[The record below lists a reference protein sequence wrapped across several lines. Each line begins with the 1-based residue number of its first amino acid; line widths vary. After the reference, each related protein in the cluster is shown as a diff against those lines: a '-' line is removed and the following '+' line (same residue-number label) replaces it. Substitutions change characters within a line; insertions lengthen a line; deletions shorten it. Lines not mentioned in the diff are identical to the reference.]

1 MKAKDY
7 LKQLQQ
13 LDSLIENKLV
23 ERERWNAIATSVTQQ
38 LSSDRV
44 QTSGNPQKMEN
55 AILNL
60 IEAENEVDAVIAS
73 CVKTRREIID
83 TIDKLCKTNQTYYEV
98 IHEIYVQN
106 LTLSDVAEKR
116 GQSRSWADQNHG
128 RALNIVQRIIDE
140 RDRNAVHS

>member
-7 LKQLQQ
+7 LLQLRK
-13 LDSLIENKLV
+13 LDKMIENKLA

-38 LSSDRV
+38 LSADRV
-44 QTSGNPQKMEN
+44 VTSGNPQKMEN

-60 IEAENEVDAVIAS
+60 IEAENEVDEAIAS
-73 CVKTRREIID
+73 CVAARREIIA
-83 TIDKLCKTNQTYYEV
+83 TIDKLCNANQTYYEV

-140 RDRNAVHS
+140 RERNATCS

>member
-7 LKQLQQ
+7 LLQLRKI
-13 LDSLIENKLV
+13 DKLIENKLA

-38 LSSDRV
+38 LSADRV
-44 QTSGNPQKMEN
+44 VTSGNPQKMEN

-73 CVKTRREIID
+73 CVETRREIIA
-83 TIDKLCKTNQTYYEV
+83 TIDRVCNANPAYYE
-98 IHEIYVQN
+98 ILHELYVQE

-116 GQSRSWADQNHG
+116 GKSREWASQTHG

-140 RDRNAVHS
+140 RERNAFHS

>member
-7 LKQLQQ
+7 LLQLRK
-13 LDSLIENKLV
+13 LDKMIENKLA

-38 LSSDRV
+38 LSADRV
-44 QTSGNPQKMEN
+44 VTSGNPQKMEN

-60 IEAENEVDAVIAS
+60 IEAENEVDEAIAS
-73 CVKTRREIID
+73 CVATRREIIA
-83 TIDKLCKTNQTYYEV
+83 TIDKLCNANQTYYEV

-140 RDRNAVHS
+140 RERNASCS